1 MAMRRGEEA
10 VAVGDL
16 GADLDQSGHFDAK
29 ENARSPGTYYTQSR
43 HLEKNALP
51 RLGENLVAI
60 KTEVSA
66 PGVGKVVLTM
76 LTALR
81 HHAQR
86 PHRPP
91 QTLNTP

>member
-1 MAMRRGEEA
+1 MAMRCGEEA

-51 RLGENLVAI
+51 RLGENLAA
-60 KTEVSA
+60 SA